1 MPLRGCS
8 LQLVTRWATVNNVR
22 ILSLYYAGTALFLL
36 LDYVL
41 GINVRIAFLDPWPLA
56 RLGYY
61 AFCFACLV
69 LIVWRPAWAAAV
81 GTVESLITLVALIL
95 GMGLR
100 ILVPNDAI
108 FEEMAP
114 IVTIEELV
122 NFMIVGFAAYFAW
135 VRGLKALNFH

>member
-8 LQLVTRWATVNNVR
+8 LQLVTRWTTVNNER

-61 AFCFACLV
+61 AFCFACLA
-69 LIVWRPAWAAAV
+69 LIVWRPARAAAV

-100 ILVPNDAI
+100 ILIPNDAI
-108 FEEMAP
+108 FEENLT
-114 IVTIEELV
+114 IVTTEDLV
-122 NFMIVGFAAYFAW
+122 NFLIVGFAAYFAW
-135 VRGLKALNFH
+135 VRGLKALNLR

>member
-8 LQLVTRWATVNNVR
+8 LQLVTRWTTVNNER

-61 AFCFACLV
+61 AFCFACLA
-69 LIVWRPAWAAAV
+69 LIVWRPARAAAV
-81 GTVESLITLVALIL
+81 GTVESRITLVALIL

-108 FEEMAP
+108 FEENLT
-114 IVTIEELV
+114 IVTTEELV
-122 NFMIVGFAAYFAW
+122 NFLIVGFAAYFAW
-135 VRGLKALNFH
+135 VRGLKALNLR